1 MSDPE
6 PRLTARLLGPADYRV
21 MPWKNGRGATTELAI
36 HPQGSDLSVRP
47 FDWRISVADVTED
60 GDFSPFPGYDRTLV
74 VARGAGMELDFATAS
89 APVRLPGP
97 GTGAAFSGDWPAH
110 GRLLD
115 GPVQDFNVMSA
126 RGRTYHVCEVVSGAP
141 VEFVWEPGL
150 EALFCHCIAGTL
162 VLKMRGSAEWN
173 LEPQQSLWLAEE
185 RGYAGLNQL
194 MVMPHSRETLATV
207 VRLRRL

>member
-1 MSDPE
+1 
-6 PRLTARLLGPADYRV
+6 

-47 FDWRISVADVTED
+47 FDWRISVADVVED

-74 VARGAGMELDFATAS
+74 VAKGAGMELDFAEAS
-89 APVRLPGP
+89 APLRLTGP
-97 GTGAAFSGDWPAH
+97 GSGALFSGDWATR

-115 GPVQDFNVMSA
+115 GPVRDFNVMSA
-126 RGRTYHVCEVVSGAP
+126 RERMHHECEVVIGAP

-150 EALFCHCIAGTL
+150 EALFCHCVSGTL

-173 LEPQQSLWLAEE
+173 LEPEQSLWLPEE
-185 RGYAGLNQL
+185 AGYAGFRQL
-194 MVMPHSRETLATV
+194 MVMPHSRETLAMV